1 MRMNKKMIV
10 GIAIASIVIASLGVI
25 TALKTTLGDE
35 ATELP
40 GEEGIE
46 KTLNLQEEN
55 ELGES
60 AEDEANEYG
69 ER

>member
-1 MRMNKKMIV
+1 MNKKLIAS
-10 GIAIASIVIASLGVI
+10 IAIASVVIASLGVI
-25 TALKTTLGDE
+25 TMLKATLGDE

-40 GEEGIE
+40 GEERME

-55 ELGES
+55 ESGES
-60 AEDEANEYG
+60 AQDEANEYG

>member
-1 MRMNKKMIV
+1 MNKKMTV
-10 GIAIASIVIASLGVI
+10 GIAIVSVLIASMGVI
-25 TALKTTLGDE
+25 TALKTTLGDGT
-35 ATELP
+35 TELP

-55 ELGES
+55 EQGES
-60 AEDEANEYG
+60 AEYEASEYG